1 MDTPISIT
9 IIGWGTASLVAL
21 SWRSL
26 AYSRSHGFF
35 RFFAFEAILWL
46 VVLNAPHWFSRPAAP
61 RQLFSWVLLASSL
74 FLALQGFHL
83 LHVLGKPITPAPG
96 SPIYRIENTT
106 TLVTV
111 GAYRY
116 IRHPLYA
123 SALFGA
129 WGAALKTVSPLS
141 IALGVIATVFLV
153 ATAKAE
159 ERENIVRFGSAY
171 REYIGRTRRFIPFL
185 W

>member
-1 MDTPISIT
+1 VDTLICIV
-9 IIGWGTASLVAL
+9 IIGVGTASLVAL

-26 AYSRSHGFF
+26 PRPRSHGFF
-35 RFFAFEAILWL
+35 RFFALEAILWL
-46 VVLNAPHWFSRPAAP
+46 VVLNASHWFSRSGSP

-74 FLALQGFHL
+74 FLVLHGFHL
-83 LHVLGKPITPAPG
+83 LRVLGEPTTPVPG
-96 SPIYRIENTT
+96 SPTYRIENTT
-106 TLVTV
+106 RLLTV

-129 WGAALKTVSPLS
+129 WGAALKAVSLRS
-141 IALGVIATVFLV
+141 IALGVIATAFLV

-159 ERENIVRFGSAY
+159 ERDNIVRFGSAY
-171 REYIGRTRRFIPFL
+171 REYMGRTRMFIPFV